1 MFDDLDLSGI
11 QDERA
16 RQLIFRLLNLLEDVT
31 ADLRDAQA
39 EIQRLRDEIN
49 RLKGEQGKPTFKPK
63 TTKSSAPDHSSERER
78 RKPSPRT
85 KGSKNATIRIDREQV
100 LEVDPA
106 ILPPDAEF
114 KGHEEVVVQ
123 DVVFR
128 TDNIRFLKEKYYAP
142 STDKTYLADLPRGY
156 DGQFGPGLKALTLVL
171 YFGGQMSEPK
181 ILDLFHNVG
190 VQISDGQLSN
200 FLIKDQD
207 AFHAE
212 KDAVYEAGL
221 RSSPWQHLDATGTR
235 VNGQNQHCHIVC
247 NPLYTAYHTTE
258 SKDRLSVVDVLRNGQ
273 PRTFRLNAE
282 ALGYL
287 AQVGLSAVTRQTL
300 TQLPRDRDLDEVS
313 LRQWLDEYLPKLGP
327 QQRKWILDAMAVAAY
342 HAQVEFPVVR
352 LLVCDDAPQFNW
364 VTEDLALCWVHEGR
378 HYKKLTPCVPL
389 HRTLLDD
396 FLERFW
402 AYYDQL
408 LAYQQQPTA
417 EERTRLAAEFEVLFS
432 TVTHYA
438 ALDERIAKTKAKK
451 ECLLMVLEHPE
462 IPLHNNPAELGARM
476 RVRKRDVSFGP
487 RTADGVKAWDTFM
500 TLAATAKKLGVS
512 FYHYIHDRVSGAN
525 QMPGL
530 ASLIEAQAKD
540 LNLGASWNTS

>member
-1 MFDDLDLSGI
+1 
-11 QDERA
+11 
-16 RQLIFRLLNLLEDVT
+16 
-31 ADLRDAQA
+31 
-39 EIQRLRDEIN
+39 
-49 RLKGEQGKPTFKPK
+49 
-63 TTKSSAPDHSSERER
+63 
-78 RKPSPRT
+78 
-85 KGSKNATIRIDREQV
+85 
-100 LEVDPA
+100 
-106 ILPPDAEF
+106 
-114 KGHEEVVVQ
+114 
-123 DVVFR
+123 VVFR